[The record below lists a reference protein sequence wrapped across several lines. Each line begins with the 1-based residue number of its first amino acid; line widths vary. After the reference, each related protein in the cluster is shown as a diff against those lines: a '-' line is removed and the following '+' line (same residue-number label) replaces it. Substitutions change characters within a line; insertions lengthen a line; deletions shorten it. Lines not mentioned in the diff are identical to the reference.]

1 MPRKKPTIKKT
12 SRPTVEQV
20 ANSLDRHERVCEQK
34 WKENFRRL
42 DSIESDINTANKRLW
57 QIAGIVIAL
66 LSSLVVNAFFLCFS
80 IKKVP

>member
-42 DSIESDINTANKRLW
+42 DSIESDINTSNKRLW

-66 LSSLVVNAFFLCFS
+66 LSSLVVNAFFL
-80 IKKVP
+80 

>member
-57 QIAGIVIAL
+57 QISGIVIAL
-66 LSSLVVNAFFLCFS
+66 LSSLVVNAFFL
-80 IKKVP
+80 

>member
-1 MPRKKPTIKKT
+1 MPRKKPKIKKT

-20 ANSLDRHERVCEQK
+20 ANSLDRLERVCEQK

-66 LSSLVVNAFFLCFS
+66 LSSLVVNAFFL
-80 IKKVP
+80 